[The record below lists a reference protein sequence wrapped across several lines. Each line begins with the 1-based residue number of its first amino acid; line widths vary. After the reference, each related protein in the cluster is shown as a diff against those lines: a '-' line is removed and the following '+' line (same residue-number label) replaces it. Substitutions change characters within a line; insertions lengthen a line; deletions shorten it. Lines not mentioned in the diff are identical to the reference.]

1 MNVINEGLVKLLG
14 FVTSV
19 KALTNIRDELWNILK
34 QASLSL
40 SLISLFLFDL
50 KFCQFFCLNSLQ
62 VICIFCC
69 YFEACII

>member
-1 MNVINEGLVKLLG
+1 MKVISEGLVKLLG

-50 KFCQFFCLNSLQ
+50 KFSQFS
-62 VICIFCC
+62 V
-69 YFEACII
+69 